1 MDNRALGIILIVI
14 GAIWA
19 FTRMGA
25 IEGPSFLVV
34 LGAIFV
40 AAYFATGYRTP
51 LLIAGSVIS
60 AVGLFSQLG
69 GEGYLFFIFLAGAF
83 AAVYI
88 VEHLVGRNSTWAL
101 YPAGA
106 LAAFGVFV
114 MAVQHEEY
122 LLWLPSLWPIV
133 LIALGLILLFP
144 RRR

>member
-1 MDNRALGIILIVI
+1 MLIVI

-19 FTRMGA
+19 FARMGA
-25 IEGPSFLVV
+25 IEGPNFLVV
-34 LGAIFV
+34 LGAILI
-40 AAYFATGYRTP
+40 AAYFTTGYRTP
-51 LLIAGSVIS
+51 LLIAGSVVAAI
-60 AVGLFSQLG
+60 GLFSQLG

-83 AAVYI
+83 ATVYI
-88 VEHLVGRNSTWAL
+88 VERLVGRDSTWAV

-114 MAVQHEEY
+114 MAVQYEEY
-122 LLWLPSLWPIV
+122 LVWLPSLWPIA